1 MHHSR
6 ALSYV
11 RMTQN
16 QERCLFH
23 TYLPICVAVFSLQEH
38 ERMYSPYQQLQEDPP
53 MQSTMCLFCNKDAV
67 SGLGASCG
75 NSVMTN

>member
-1 MHHSR
+1 
-6 ALSYV
+6 
-11 RMTQN
+11 MTQN

-23 TYLPICVAVFSLQEH
+23 TYLCVAVFSLQDH

-67 SGLGASCG
+67 SGCTRCILREFS
-75 NSVMTN
+75 NDLLILQS